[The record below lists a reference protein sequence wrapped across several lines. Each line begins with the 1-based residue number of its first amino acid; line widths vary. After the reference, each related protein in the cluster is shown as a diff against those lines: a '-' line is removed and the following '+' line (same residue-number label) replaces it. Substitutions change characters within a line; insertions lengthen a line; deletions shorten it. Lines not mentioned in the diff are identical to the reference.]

1 MEVVAIARAGCESLV
16 VVVIVVVV
24 SLPLGN
30 LFLHYRS
37 LCVCLKVQRESYL
50 VKVWRRKRSVRVLL
64 LQCGFGR
71 EENAL
76 VAESVI

>member
-30 LFLHYRS
+30 VFLHYRS

-50 VKVWRRKRSVRVLL
+50 VKFGGERGVSGFCFYSVVL
-64 LQCGFGR
+64 
-71 EENAL
+71 EE
-76 VAESVI
+76 